1 MVLIKLKTKFTYS
14 SLLARIMKINV
25 KSKIITTDS
34 ERRIN
39 IRVDV
44 TSTRR
49 DVKIEKKVI
58 LEDDGVVLIIR
69 NLTTNKTVRIN
80 LPY

>member
-1 MVLIKLKTKFTYS
+1 
-14 SLLARIMKINV
+14 MKINV

-49 DVKIEKKVI
+49 DVKIDKRVV
-58 LEDDGVVLIIR
+58 LEDKRAVLIIR